1 MLMPI
6 SPLTTNKYSD
16 SLPIGNLDA
25 FPHQETIVSAN
36 YRNELLLMDSLGERK
51 PLSIPAVDENGKG
64 QLYVNVYVLDGSFT
78 FTINGVEGTVQK
90 KTMVTFMPGN
100 SIKITS
106 EDPNLVYFMICIH
119 PRLLNDMPHDLS
131 VTYFSAQLSS
141 QHFIAELSTPHIQHY
156 LALYNDMKR
165 DIIAP
170 DYEQKYIYLC
180 CLLNAIAVENMNIH
194 NHIPLPVQ
202 GKSYSHLYDIYSRF
216 ITLLNKRAKEERE
229 VQYYAEKLG
238 ISSKYLSYVCICYSN
253 KNASTWISEAVIQRA
268 KNLMLIQKY
277 SLEEVSIFLHF
288 STVSNFNRYF
298 KRATGL
304 SPKEFLKKELH
315 K

>member
-1 MLMPI
+1 MPN
-6 SPLTTNKYSD
+6 SPLTTSEYTD
-16 SLPIGNLDA
+16 SLQARNLNAISHPAD
-25 FPHQETIVSAN
+25 TIVSAN
-36 YRNELLLMDSLGERK
+36 YRNELLLVDSWGGTE
-51 PLSIPAVDENGKG
+51 PLCIPSVDENGKG
-64 QLYVNVYVLDGSFT
+64 QLYVNVYVLNGSFT
-78 FTINGVEGTVQK
+78 FSINGVEDVVSPQK
-90 KTMVTFMPGN
+90 LITFMPGN
-100 SIKITS
+100 SIKIIKES
-106 EDPNLVYFMICIH
+106 PDLAYFMICVH
-119 PRLLNDMPHDLS
+119 PRLANEMLQELS
-131 VTYFSAQLSS
+131 VTYFCAQLSS
-141 QHFIAELSTPHIQHY
+141 QYFIAELSPLHIQNY
-156 LALYNDMKR
+156 IPLYNDIKR

-170 DYEQKYIYLC
+170 DYEQKYIYLR
-180 CLLNAIAVENMNIH
+180 CLLNALTVENMNVH
-194 NHIPLPVQ
+194 NHIPLPAQ

-229 VQYYAEKLG
+229 VQYYAKKLG

-277 SLEEVSIFLHF
+277 SLEQVCTFLNF

-298 KRATGL
+298 KRATGE